1 MRAVIRR
8 LLLWTFICVV
18 SAAPSFLFASHEF
31 NHAAMI
37 VGVCAF
43 IAAYT
48 AFTSTSWFNVLCRR
62 PFVRRTLY
70 IGYGT
75 RLALSLLHGVAF
87 AIAVSG
93 RPTPWVFMLIDV
105 WPGLLSVEIVRNLLA
120 METESFMGTL
130 WTTLV
135 QGVLLN
141 MILLVFMLIVYL
153 VQRLFIIPPPE
164 QAPHGFD
171 VILPAGPAAAPFE
184 KAGRA
189 G

>member
-1 MRAVIRR
+1 MRAVVRR

-18 SAAPSFLFASHEF
+18 SAAPSFLFASHQF

-48 AFTSTSWFNVLCRR
+48 AFTSTSWFNQLRRR

-75 RLALSLLHGVAF
+75 RLALSLLHGLAF

-105 WPGLLSVEIVRNLLA
+105 WPGLLSVEIVRTLLA
-120 METESFMGTL
+120 AETESFIGTL

-135 QGVLLN
+135 QGTLLN
-141 MILLVFMLIVYL
+141 IILLVFMLIVYL
-153 VQRLFIIPPPE
+153 VQRLFMTPPPE
-164 QAPHGFD
+164 QAPQGFD
-171 VILPAGPAAAPFE
+171 VILPAAPAQYP
-184 KAGRA
+184 KAGA